1 MTFDVSKLKLC
12 GYYAMKTVD
21 VFSRFDTACDGQ
33 TDGQSGRCV

>member
-21 VFSRFDTACDGQ
+21 VFACSTCGGK
-33 TDGQSGRCV
+33 TLKLFHKLNA